1 MSDPGPRSQPE
12 PAALAVAR
20 DALARGPA
28 GLLTDL
34 DGTLAPIV
42 RDPDAVRVEPG
53 ADEALAA
60 LSSRLAV
67 VGIVSGRAA
76 DDVRRIV
83 GLPDLLVIG
92 NHGLEWLEPGVDEP
106 TADPELAGA
115 AAAVAR
121 ALSELPD
128 EPGVTLEHKGLSAT
142 IHFRN
147 ASDPEAAAGRVRAAL
162 ERAAPAGITLRPG
175 RMSLE
180 LRPANA
186 GDKGTAVRAVVERH
200 GLRGLVVM
208 GDDVTDLDMFRAAA
222 ALRDEGRL
230 RAAILGI
237 AGGREVPA
245 EVHGAA
251 DAVLP
256 DPAAAVALLGA
267 LAESA

>member
-20 DALARGPA
+20 NALARGPA

-42 RDPDAVRVEPG
+42 HDPAAVRVEPG
-53 ADEALAA
+53 AADALAA

-76 DDVRRIV
+76 HDVRRIV
-83 GLPDLLVIG
+83 GLSDLLVIG
-92 NHGLEWLEPGVDEP
+92 NHGLEWLEPGADEP
-106 TADPELAGA
+106 MAAPELADA
-115 AAAVAR
+115 AAAIDR
-121 ALSELPD
+121 ALSALPD
-128 EPGVTLEHKGLSAT
+128 EPGMTAEHKGLSAT
-142 IHFRN
+142 IHFR
-147 ASDPEAAAGRVRAAL
+147 STPDPEAVAGRVRAAL
-162 ERAAPAGITLRPG
+162 EHAAPAGITLRPG

-186 GDKGTAVRAVVERH
+186 GDKGTALRAVVERH

-208 GDDVTDLDMFRAAA
+208 GDDVTDLDMFRAAVD
-222 ALRDEGRL
+222 LRDEGRL

-256 DPAAAVALLGA
+256 DPRSAVELLRR
-267 LAESA
+267 L